1 MYKTPK
7 EHFLRLHFERSRF
20 SRRLE
25 DMLLIL
31 AGKIISMGM
40 ANKDQFDAVLDKII
54 RETSPVPIKEKTV
67 RNQRTEMIRL
77 FGLVKYVDGLAV
89 PGNRLTLLSQSQD
102 IPRFFKSFCKQFQFP
117 GGFLKPDKVSEMVR
131 AGVKFKPAKHILQ
144 MLKIG
149 ESKYGHFA
157 VNAAE
162 VAHLV
167 FNDKRVSVHHEKP
180 VDTLER
186 IINARNTS
194 AEIDRTGDV
203 IRYARDFLNY
213 MVEANLL
220 HELKGMYALNNG
232 EAKAIRA
239 IIADKDFFDGY
250 SKVIKR
256 DGSWDKEEYKTMD
269 ARWAE
274 WFADAVEDAILE
286 TPTTAL
292 VHEDVRYPEQ
302 WKKIKEMLERRV
314 PGMRGGVLKKIGDE
328 GEQIAFEYERI
339 AVAQIRKDLA
349 HLVKNVSGQV
359 SLGYDILSVNASEG
373 RKKKYIE
380 VKTTKKNYAPE
391 VEIPFTVSINEWSV
405 AEQHGDDYFIYRVI
419 ITKEGVSIFAIQNPV
434 RRQKEGHLIAEPIG
448 FKVVYSAKS
457 GAYLDLQLLYE
468 NLQK

>member
-1 MYKTPK
+1 
-7 EHFLRLHFERSRF
+7 
-20 SRRLE
+20 
-25 DMLLIL
+25 MLLIL

-40 ANKDQFDAVLDKII
+40 MNKDQFDAVFDKII
-54 RETSPVPIKEKTV
+54 SGASVVPIKEKTI
-67 RNQRTEMIRL
+67 RNQRTEMIQL
-77 FGLVKYVDGLAV
+77 FGLVKYVDDLAV

-131 AGVKFKPAKHILQ
+131 AGVKFKPAKHIFQ

-157 VNAAE
+157 VNATE

-186 IINARNTS
+186 IINVRNTG
-194 AEIDRTGDV
+194 AEIDKTSDV

-239 IIADKDFFDGY
+239 IIADKNFFDGY
-250 SKVIKR
+250 SKVIRR
-256 DGSWDKEEYKTMD
+256 DGSWNKEEYRVMD

-274 WFADAVEDAILE
+274 WFTDAVEDVALE

-292 VHEDVRYPEQ
+292 VHEGVRYPEQ

-314 PGMRGGVLKKIGDE
+314 PGMRGGALKKIGDE

-359 SLGYDILSVNASEG
+359 SLGYDIISINASKG

-380 VKTTKKNYAPE
+380 VKTTKKNYVPE
-391 VEIPFTVSINEWSV
+391 VEIPFIISINEWSV

-457 GAYLDLQLLYE
+457 GAYL
-468 NLQK
+468 NL